1 MSAAVE
7 GNPIIP
13 DFHADPEVLFSKKT
27 GRFYVYPTTDGFPGW
42 GGYTFDVF
50 SSPDMV
56 HFSNEGTILN
66 LQTNRDVVWSSGNAW
81 APCIEEKWV
90 DGKWRYYFYFS
101 GQNRS
106 LSKKTLGVAVSES
119 PTGPF
124 KAASQP
130 LFVASAAGQMI
141 DSDVFTDPVSGQS
154 YLYYG
159 NGKLCYRLLG
169 DDMMSVGS
177 DEYVITPVGGTLA
190 DYAFREGVY
199 VFYRNGLY
207 YFLWSVDDTG
217 ATNYHVAYGTS
228 TSPTGP
234 IQVAANPIVIIQ
246 DPTNRIYG
254 TGHNSILNIPGT
266 DDWYI
271 VYHRINKHYLSDGP
285 GIHREVCVDK
295 LTFAADG
302 TINRVT
308 PTRQGIN
315 PVAIPDVEELITG
328 VHAVPGT
335 ESTAVRTSYYTL
347 GGVSLG
353 TAAPIKRGIY
363 IRREVLSNG
372 QVRSMKIVK

>member
-1 MSAAVE
+1 
-7 GNPIIP
+7 
-13 DFHADPEVLFSKKT
+13 
-27 GRFYVYPTTDGFPGW
+27 
-42 GGYTFDVF
+42 
-50 SSPDMV
+50 
-56 HFSNEGTILN
+56 
-66 LQTNRDVVWSSGNAW
+66 
-81 APCIEEKWV
+81 
-90 DGKWRYYFYFS
+90 
-101 GQNRS
+101 
-106 LSKKTLGVAVSES
+106 
-119 PTGPF
+119 
-124 KAASQP
+124 
-130 LFVASAAGQMI
+130 
-141 DSDVFTDPVSGQS
+141 
-154 YLYYG
+154 
-159 NGKLCYRLLG
+159 
-169 DDMMSVGS
+169 MMSVGS

-271 VYHRINKHYLSDGP
+271 VYHRINKHYLNDGP
-285 GIHREVCVDK
+285 GIHREVCADK

-353 TAAPIKRGIY
+353 TAAPTKRGIY
-363 IRREVLSNG
+363 IRREELSNG